1 MNWRAIRIVY
11 GKELRDSLRDRRTI
25 ISMIV
30 VPVVVIPL
38 MMSVVGG
45 LMFKTMTKAREE
57 IPQIM
62 IIGGENSPKAIS
74 AVRAAKN
81 FQIVPAREDFTNQ
94 IVEKKIR
101 AAVKL
106 PPDFD
111 AAIASGETA
120 RVEIYEYSGEIKSG
134 FAAESLNTFLRNL
147 QDATVR
153 ERLEARGV
161 PVAILKPFTVRRQNV
176 APPAKVTGNLL
187 GAMLPYI
194 IIMLCMTG
202 AMYPALDLTAGEKE
216 RGTLETILCSPVGRT
231 DLVLGKFLVV
241 LTASLGTVLLSL
253 LSIGTTFEIAKRAMM
268 AGPMSHSLI
277 TTLANVDIR
286 GFAGVLLMLL
296 PVAVFFSAMLLMIGL
311 FSKSFREAQSY
322 CGPLM
327 LVAIVPMVI
336 AMLPGID
343 INAPLA
349 VVPLL
354 NVSLI
359 CKEMI
364 GGSWHWSY
372 IALIFGST
380 CVYAI
385 AAIGAT
391 IWMFH
396 REDVVFRS

>member
-1 MNWRAIRIVY
+1 MNCRAIRIVY

-38 MMSVVGG
+38 MMSVIAG
-45 LMFKTMTKAREE
+45 LMFKTVTKAWQE
-57 IPQIM
+57 IPRIM

-74 AVRAAKN
+74 ALREAIQ
-81 FQIVPAREDFTNQ
+81 FEIVPTREDFTNQ

-120 RVEIYEYSGEIKSG
+120 RVWIYEYSGEIKSG
-134 FAAESLNTFLRNL
+134 FAAESLNAFFRNL
-147 QDATVR
+147 QDATVHK
-153 ERLEARGV
+153 RLEARGV
-161 PVAILKPFTVRRQNV
+161 PVAVLKPFTVGIQNV

-187 GAMLPYI
+187 GAILPYI
-194 IIMLCMTG
+194 IIMLCLTG

-216 RGTLETILCSPVGRT
+216 RGTMETILCCPVGRT
-231 DLVLGKFLVV
+231 DLVLGKFLMV

-253 LSIGTTFEIAKRAMM
+253 LSSGTTFVIAKRVM
-268 AGPMSHSLI
+268 AASMLHSPI
-277 TTLANVDIR
+277 STLAGMDMG
-286 GFAGVLLMLL
+286 GFTGVLLMLL
-296 PVAVFFSAMLLMIGL
+296 PVAVFFSAILLMIGL

-327 LVAIVPMVI
+327 ILAIVPMVI

-343 INAPLA
+343 LNASLA

-354 NVSLI
+354 NISLI

-364 GGSWHWSY
+364 GGTWHWGY

-380 CVYAI
+380 CVYAG
-385 AAIGAT
+385 AAIAAT

-396 REDVVFRS
+396 REDVLFRS